1 MNNDARFGIL
11 KQRIGGERRKAG
23 FEYTFGMKPEEQ
35 FRITPADKYA
45 RRIMSE
51 LEFAL
56 QLDRYDEN
64 SGIYSR
70 LISNAL
76 DVVEEAIERDGS
88 VTKDAC
94 FRAEEALMPMSSD
107 AKDYALILCGHAHID
122 MNWMWSYNET
132 VAAAIATFTTMCNLM
147 DEYPE
152 FTFSQSQASTY
163 KIIEEH
169 EPELMK
175 RIKKYIDEGRWEV
188 TAGAW
193 VETDKNMPAG
203 ESLVRTITYTK
214 KYMEEVWGVPAE
226 SLEIDFSPDT
236 FGHSAH
242 VPEIDCFAGLK
253 YYYHCRGLAEDYI
266 LYRYKAPSGAEML
279 MYREPYWYNSGITPH
294 IGIGLPGLISKMGGL
309 RTGLIVY
316 GVGDHGGGVTR
327 RDIENA
333 IDMQSWPVFP
343 RIRFGTFREFFKL
356 ADTPAIR
363 EKLPVVEHEINFLFD
378 GCYTTQ
384 SRIKRANKQ
393 AEAKLLE
400 AEEMSAIAERI
411 DDGFTY
417 GGDRFEKAWQNVL
430 FTHFHDI
437 LTGSC
442 VRDSRDYAMALYQ
455 RALATAET
463 EESRALRAISENIDT
478 SLFAEIS
485 EDAGADNTL
494 SEPDDLPYGSMS
506 EGAGAGF
513 GLAAWRGIPNPER
526 GAGKQRI
533 YNVFNPASTRFTGPV
548 EITVWDWPGDVS
560 RAVFTDCDGN
570 EPPMTLNSGTQ
581 HYWDHKFITFLVDL
595 DIPAFGYRTIALS
608 ERELEAYDHHAYCPD
623 WGRLGFENEF
633 VLENDNIR
641 AEFDMETFSLKSLI
655 DKSDGSEK
663 LRPDAHSGLVLID
676 TQDNPMSAW
685 IIGRHLKKTPVTEIK
700 RIDRIGNSLRQGY
713 SFSMRALGSNING
726 EVTLDRSASD
736 LCFHYSVDW
745 NERSGETIPLL
756 AFVLSLKD
764 EPEAFICDVPMGTAI
779 RKPENHDIPALTFAA
794 PIKNALR
801 KGAGERTV
809 VLRSDC
815 KYGYRCF
822 GKDLVLSLINT
833 AHNPDPV
840 PERGQQD
847 IYICAGVSEADPVT
861 LVSGS
866 EKMMHKPKAIPTGA
880 HFGTLDPDGQFIS
893 VNAPGCA
900 VSSIF
905 MNESEELVLR
915 LNRLTDGFEFAYASA
930 GDETAETEAGP
941 YSITELLL

>member
-1 MNNDARFGIL
+1 MNNDARFNIL
-11 KQRIGGERRKAG
+11 KQRIGGERRKTG

-35 FRITPADKYA
+35 LKITPSGKYA
-45 RRIMSE
+45 RRIMGE

-56 QLDRYDEN
+56 QLDRFDEN

-76 DVVEEAIERDGS
+76 EIIEEALDREGS
-88 VTKDAC
+88 ITKAAC
-94 FRAEEALMPMSSD
+94 LKAEEALLPMSSD

-132 VAAAIATFTTMCNLM
+132 VAATIATFTTMCNLM
-147 DEYPE
+147 DEYPD

-169 EPELMK
+169 EPELMR

-193 VETDKNMPAG
+193 VETDKNMPSG
-203 ESLVRTITYTK
+203 ESLVRTIKYTK

-236 FGHSAH
+236 FGHSLQ
-242 VPEIDCFAGLK
+242 VPEIDTYGGLK
-253 YYYHCRGLAEDYI
+253 YYYHCRGLHEDYI
-266 LYRYKAPSGAEML
+266 LYRYKAPSGAEIL

-294 IGIGLPGLISKMGGL
+294 IGVGLPGLVGKMGGL
-309 RTGLIVY
+309 KTGMIVY

-343 RIRFGTFREFFKL
+343 KIRFGTFREFFKL
-356 ADTPAIR
+356 ADTPEIR
-363 EKLPVVEHEINFLFD
+363 ENLPVVEHEINFLFD

-384 SRIKRANKQ
+384 SRIKRANRQ

-400 AEEMSAIAERI
+400 AEEMSAIAAEI
-411 DDGFTY
+411 DNEFSY
-417 GGDRFEKAWQNVL
+417 GSKRFEKAWQNVL

-463 EESRALRAISENIDT
+463 EENRALRFISEHIDT
-478 SLFAEIS
+478 SAFAS
-485 EDAGADNTL
+485 DPDDGDNA
-494 SEPDDLPYGSMS
+494 EPDDLPYGSMS
-506 EGAGAGF
+506 EGAGAGY
-513 GLAAWRGIPNPER
+513 GLGAWKGIPNPER
-526 GAGKQRI
+526 GAGKVRI

-548 EITVWDWPGDVS
+548 EITVWDWPGDTE
-560 RAVFTDCDGN
+560 RAYFVDSDGN
-570 EPPMTLNSGTQ
+570 EPAAVLNSGLQ

-595 DIPAFGYRTIALS
+595 DIPAFGYKTVALK
-608 ERELEAYDHHAYCPD
+608 EREFDAWDPHIYCPD
-623 WGRLGFENEF
+623 WGRLSYENEF

-641 AEFDMETFSLKSLI
+641 AEFDMQTLSLISLK
-655 DKSDGSEK
+655 DKISGKEMLDRG
-663 LRPDAHSGLVLID
+663 AHSGLVLID
-676 TQDNPMSAW
+676 TQDNPMTAW
-685 IIGRHLKKTPVTEIK
+685 AIGKYLRKTPVTDLK
-700 RIDRIGNSLRQGY
+700 RVDRIGNGLRQGY
-713 SFSMRALGSNING
+713 SFTLQVLSSRING
-726 EVTLDRSASD
+726 EVTLDRSASS

-745 NERSGETIPLL
+745 NERSGETLPLL

-764 EPEAFICDVPMGTAI
+764 EPEAFLCDVPMGTAV
-779 RKPENHDIPALTFAA
+779 RKPANHDIPALSFTA
-794 PIKNALR
+794 PVG
-801 KGAGERTV
+801 GAVYGGRTV
-809 VLRSDC
+809 VLRNDC

-822 GKDLVLSLINT
+822 GKELILSLINT

-847 IYICAGVSEADPVT
+847 IYIYAGVSDEDPVV
-861 LVSGS
+861 LLSGS
-866 EKMMHKPKAIPTGA
+866 EQMMHTPKAVPTGA
-880 HFGTLDPDGQFIS
+880 HFGSLDPDGQFIS
-893 VNAPGCA
+893 ANLPGCV
-900 VSSIF
+900 VSST
-905 MNESEELVLR
+905 SLTSGGRLCLR
-915 LNRLTDGFEFAYASA
+915 LCNLTDEFQPVSAASDHGSA
-930 GDETAETEAGP
+930 EDEAAP
-941 YSITELLL
+941 YSITDLTI